1 MTRFKRGQDINQ
13 GLLLPP
19 SLLDWLPEDHLAW
32 FIRDVV
38 ESLDVD
44 ALLDSYRVSGK
55 GELPYDP
62 RLMLRVL
69 IYAYS
74 TGTFSSR
81 KIATQLQESVAYR
94 VLAGN
99 QMPGHRTICRFRQH
113 HIAQFSELF
122 VQVVRL
128 ARESGLTSLGT
139 LAIDGSK
146 VKANASKHKAMSF
159 ERMNKEEKRLERE
172 IEAITKMAD
181 DTDEAEDVEFGPDF
195 RGDELPQEL
204 ARRETRLKKIQEAKE
219 RLECR
224 KAEEARQ
231 ADVKREQKAKAEGRE
246 PPKER
251 PNARKYPKGQPK
263 PKDQENFTDP
273 ESRIMKTSKGYEQS
287 FNAQIAVDGESR
299 LIVATKVTN
308 CAADVEEL
316 IPMVERAEANT
327 GENVG
332 EVLADAGYQS
342 EENFTA
348 LESANID
355 GYVPTRRKR
364 KSASEAKDDS
374 VPTEQNATASTM
386 DDDVAVATKNNAAPT
401 VDDDTATKRMQRKLR
416 TKNGR
421 ERYRRRK
428 HVAESPFG
436 WVKNVLGFRSFSL
449 RGSTKVQGEWDL
461 LCLALNLRRMQGMG
475 T

>member
-32 FIRDVV
+32 FIQDVV
-38 ESLDVD
+38 ASLDVD

-81 KIATQLQESVAYR
+81 KIATQLQENVAYR

-99 QMPGHRTICRFRQH
+99 QMPGHRTICRFRQL
-113 HIAQFSELF
+113 HIAQFSKLF

-128 ARESGLTSLGT
+128 ARESGLTTLGT

-146 VKANASKHKAMSF
+146 VKANASKHKAMSY
-159 ERMNKEEKRLERE
+159 ERMNKEEERLKRE
-172 IEAITKMAD
+172 IQAITKMAD

-195 RGDELPQEL
+195 RGDELPEEL
-204 ARRETRLKKIQEAKE
+204 ARRETRLKTIQEAKE
-219 RLECR
+219 RLERR

-231 ADVKREQKAKAEGRE
+231 ADAKREQKAKEEGRE

-308 CAADVEEL
+308 CAADVDEL
-316 IPMVERAEANT
+316 IPMIERAEANT
-327 GENVG
+327 EEKVG
-332 EVLADAGYQS
+332 EVLADAGYRS

-348 LESANID
+348 LESAKID
-355 GYVPTRRKR
+355 GYVPIGRKR
-364 KSASEAKDDS
+364 KPVSESNDDAE
-374 VPTEQNATASTM
+374 PTEQNESAPNADDNDAT
-386 DDDVAVATKNNAAPT
+386 TKNDVLPT
-401 VDDDTATKRMQRKLR
+401 VDDDTATKRMQRKLQ
-416 TKNGR
+416 TENGR
-421 ERYRRRK
+421 KRYRRRK
-428 HVAESPFG
+428 HLVESPFG

-449 RGSTKVQGEWDL
+449 RGSAKARGEWDL
-461 LCLALNLRRMQGMG
+461 VCLALNLRRMQRMG

>member
-1 MTRFKRGQDINQ
+1 MARFKLGQDIHQ

-32 FIRDVV
+32 FIQDAVG
-38 ESLDVD
+38 SLDLD

-81 KIATQLQESVAYR
+81 KIATQLQENVAYR

-99 QMPGHRTICRFRQH
+99 QMPGHRTICRFRRLH
-113 HIAQFSELF
+113 LAHFSELF

-128 ARESGLTSLGT
+128 ARESGLAKLGT

-146 VKANASKHKAMSF
+146 IKADASKHKAMSYA
-159 ERMNKEEKRLERE
+159 RMNEEEERLKRE
-172 IEAITKMAD
+172 IEAITKMAA

-195 RGDELPQEL
+195 RGDELPEEL

-219 RLECR
+219 RLERR
-224 KAEEARQ
+224 KAEEARL
-231 ADVKREQKAKAEGRE
+231 ADARREQKAKEEGRE

-273 ESRIMKTSKGYEQS
+273 DSRIMKSSKGFEQS
-287 FNAQIAVDGESR
+287 FNAQIAVDGDSQ

-308 CAADVEEL
+308 CAADVGEL
-316 IPMVERAEANT
+316 IPMIECAAANAEK
-327 GENVG
+327 EVG

-342 EENFTA
+342 EENLAA
-348 LESANID
+348 LEKANID
-355 GYVPTRRKR
+355 GYVPIKRKR
-364 KSASEAKDDS
+364 KCVSKTGDDSAPKKQSESASAVDDA
-374 VPTEQNATASTM
+374 VTA
-386 DDDVAVATKNNAAPT
+386 ANHAAPT
-401 VDDDTATKRMQRKLR
+401 DDDDTATKRMQTKLR
-416 TKNGR
+416 TENGR
-421 ERYRRRK
+421 DRYRRRK
-428 HVAESPFG
+428 HVVESPFG
-436 WVKNVLGFRSFSL
+436 WVENVVGFRSFSL
-449 RGSTKVQGEWDL
+449 RGLANVQGEWDL
-461 LCLALNLRRMQGMG
+461 VCLSLNLRRMQRMG